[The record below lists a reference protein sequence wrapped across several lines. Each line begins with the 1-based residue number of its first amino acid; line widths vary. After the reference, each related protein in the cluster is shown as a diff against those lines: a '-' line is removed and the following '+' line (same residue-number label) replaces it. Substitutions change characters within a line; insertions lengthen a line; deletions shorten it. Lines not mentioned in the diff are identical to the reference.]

1 MTPKLVDMVEFK
13 KRNRRLRKNAKAV
26 WKRNGIIRNKLMM
39 NNKSVY
45 MGERGKMVVERQSV
59 CI

>member
-45 MGERGKMVVERQSV
+45 MGERGKMVVER
-59 CI
+59 